1 MSDAWISTLAALGG
15 TFVGAFSTFASTT
28 LTQVVQG
35 RQARRVNEHAARR
48 DLYGRFLEEL
58 AQVIGSAMAAEG
70 MDYARLAS
78 LFALEGRI
86 CLIGPPDVVAAAD
99 GAIRFAMDLYD
110 RPAVPPAEARAM
122 MDKPDQDWIRV
133 FARAARADLDRLG

>member
-28 LTQVVQG
+28 LTQIVQG
-35 RQARRVNEHAARR
+35 RQARGVAEHAARR
-48 DLYGRFLEEL
+48 ELYGKFLEEL
-58 AQVIGSAMAAEG
+58 AQVIGSAMAAEK
-70 MDYARLAS
+70 MDYGRIAS

-99 GAIRFAMDLYD
+99 GAIRFAMELYD
-110 RPAVPPAEARAM
+110 SPAVPPAQARAM
-122 MDKPDQDWIRV
+122 MDMPDKDWIKV
-133 FARAARADLDRLG
+133 FAHAARADLDRLA